1 MASFVFD
8 KGTAY
13 RECCWVYLALKGGNG
28 DPIGG
33 REMEKVG
40 GGYLRQLCPIFF
52 FFFKSQRLK
61 QPPLSSW
68 IVELKVAIMLSTPS
82 VLSVRKSEVA
92 QEVQGPGKPCFPFT
106 SPSPPIKDY
115 SFLLPQSQVLS
126 SSFLNYLEI

>member
-1 MASFVFD
+1 MASFVLD
-8 KGTAY
+8 KGTVY
-13 RECCWVYLALKGGNG
+13 RECCWVYLALGGGNG

-40 GGYLRQLCPIFF
+40 RRVFKAALSNFF

-61 QPPLSSW
+61 QPPLFSW

-115 SFLLPQSQVLS
+115 SFSRS
-126 SSFLNYLEI
+126 SKSGFK